1 MEIKIY
7 EEDEPEKNNESPIP
21 LGRYK
26 ISYFA
31 YHPQQTSKFIRAYQ
45 IRYAHDIKEAQMKVG
60 VHYKLIYSIEKL

>member
-1 MEIKIY
+1 MEIKIF
-7 EEDEPEKNNESPIP
+7 EEEEPEKNNESPMP

-31 YHPQQTSKFIRAYQ
+31 FHPKKTSKYIRAYQ
-45 IRYAHDIKEAQMKVG
+45 ILYAHDIKEAELKAG